1 LILLASPLTFELCT
15 WPSLG
20 GGFKFLMKRIILFVL
35 TNLAVVLVLGMVA
48 SLLGVNRFLTA
59 NGLNLGAL
67 LGYALIMGFGGA
79 ILSLLISK
87 PVAKWSSGVQV
98 IAQPSNADEK
108 WLVDTV
114 QKLAD
119 KSGIGMPEV
128 GIFEGDPNAFAT
140 GAFKNSALVA
150 VSTGLLQN
158 MTHEEIEAVLAHEV
172 AHIANGDMVTM
183 TLIQGVMNTF
193 VVFLSRVVGYAVDSF
208 LRKNDEENTGPG
220 MGYWITTIVL
230 DIVLG
235 FAAAIVVAWF
245 SRQREFRADAGAAE
259 LMGRKQPM
267 VNALARLGGLHTAE
281 LPKSVAAMG
290 IAGGIGQLF
299 STHPPIEDRIAALQ
313 NS

>member
-1 LILLASPLTFELCT
+1 
-15 WPSLG
+15 
-20 GGFKFLMKRIILFVL
+20 MKRILLFVL
-35 TNLAVVLVLGMVA
+35 TNLAVVLVLGLVA
-48 SLLGVNRFLTA
+48 SLLGVNRFLTS
-59 NGLNLGAL
+59 NGLNLTAL

-79 ILSLLISK
+79 FISLLMSK
-87 PVAKWSSGVQV
+87 WIAKMSSGVQV
-98 IAQPSNADEK
+98 IEQPSNADEK

-114 QKLAD
+114 RKFAD

-245 SRQREFRADAGAAE
+245 SRHREFRADAGAAQ

-267 VNALARLGGLHTAE
+267 MNALARLGGLHTAD